1 MSKTQRNVPF
11 KKLTPKEKKLAL
23 RNKLKHGLDGKNS
36 LYEEPNFSQ
45 SGKKEA
51 KKEKHRKQRI
61 QSSKEI
67 EDQTSDPE

>member
-1 MSKTQRNVPF
+1 M
-11 KKLTPKEKKLAL
+11 

>member
-1 MSKTQRNVPF
+1 MSHTQRNKPL
-11 KKLTPKEKKLAL
+11 KKLTPKEEKLAKK
-23 RNKLKHGLDGKNS
+23 NKFKHGLDGKNT

-61 QSSKEI
+61 AAKKEI
-67 EDQTSDPE
+67 KEDD